1 MKSGIFARNF
11 SMVAMSAGAVL
22 TLSACL
28 GGGGGGVAGGGA
40 AAGATESGTVSA
52 AIAAGPYAITYAS
65 KDIGLDSRDN
75 VTAMFDAND
84 AMTNY
89 RTVDGFEDLMVG
101 SNLIA
106 ERAGDAQFNIGRWN
120 GGTTAGSYFMSPDF
134 VFTGSDG
141 FTFALVVPTTTLP
154 TCGTYI
160 YSLATAG
167 SASTGVPTIGNAAV
181 EVVQNATLTVT
192 FAADPLDV
200 EVASSITLGAA
211 ATGPA
216 GDTVALDSM
225 IENPRATRTFG
236 PIFPVP
242 AAPTD
247 RIAPFY
253 RINSVSSSPSTS
265 VVGFFSGADAEA
277 ASLTFMEFMGAGGSN
292 GSRYASMVLQRE
304 SKDVTGCAP

>member
-1 MKSGIFARNF
+1 MPSVFPLFRPSLISGA
-11 SMVAMSAGAVL
+11 SACLFV
-22 TLSACL
+22 LSAC
-28 GGGGGGVAGGGA
+28 GGGGDGTPAGAGGPP
-40 AAGATESGTVSA
+40 TESGTVSA

-75 VTAMFDAND
+75 VTAMFDANN

-89 RTVDGFEDLMVG
+89 RTTGGDEDLMVG
-101 SNLIA
+101 TNLIA

-120 GGTTAGSYFMSPDF
+120 GGTTAGSYFTAPDF

-141 FTFALVVPTTTLP
+141 FTYALVVPTTTLP

-160 YSLATAG
+160 YSLATAD
-167 SASTGVPTIGNAAV
+167 SAATSAPTVGNSAV

-225 IENPRATRTFG
+225 VENPRATRTVG

-253 RINSVSSSPSTS
+253 RINRFSGSPSTS
-265 VVGFFSGADAEA
+265 VVGFF
-277 ASLTFMEFMGAGGSN
+277 
-292 GSRYASMVLQRE
+292 
-304 SKDVTGCAP
+304 

>member
-1 MKSGIFARNF
+1 MKPLSFVRKFPTLALSLSAFA
-11 SMVAMSAGAVL
+11 

-28 GGGGGGVAGGGA
+28 GGGGSTTGGGA
-40 AAGATESGTVSA
+40 GAGATESGIVDSA
-52 AIAAGPYAITYAS
+52 IDAGPYAITYAS
-65 KDIGLDSRDN
+65 KDVGIDSRDN
-75 VTAMFDAND
+75 VAAMFDANN

-89 RTVDGFEDLMVG
+89 QTVGGDEDLMVG
-101 SNLIA
+101 TNLIA

-120 GGTTAGSYFMSPDF
+120 GGTTDGTYFTAPDF

-141 FTFALVVPTTTLP
+141 FTYALVVPTTSLP

-167 SASTGVPTIGNAAV
+167 SASTGAPTVGNSAV
-181 EVVQNATLTVT
+181 EVVQNASLTVT
-192 FAADPLDV
+192 FAVDPLDV
-200 EVASSITLGAA
+200 EVASSVTLGAA

-216 GDTVALDSM
+216 GDTVSLDSM
-225 IENPRATRTFG
+225 TASPRATRTVG

-253 RINSVSSSPSTS
+253 RVNSFSGSPASV

-277 ASLTFMEFMGAGGSN
+277 ASLSFMEFNGAGGSD
-292 GSRYASMVLQRE
+292 GSRYASMVLKRE